1 MRVHQN
7 HPSHAELESGAGVAH
22 VTRMLVDCWRL
33 GLLRAHDLNAS
44 LMVILALQGEKL

>member
-7 HPSHAELESGAGVAH
+7 HPSHAELESGARVAH

-33 GLLRAHDLNAS
+33 GLLRAHDLS